1 MASRLAA
8 AVALGGALLLA
19 TTPSAARDEPLWE
32 AGLGVAALHFPDY
45 RGSSE
50 SRTYALPS
58 PYFVYRGEILKA
70 DRYGIRGILFNT
82 DRIDLNLS
90 VGASL
95 PVRSGE
101 NRAREGMPDLN
112 PSIELGPSLEVNL
125 WRAADRRAKVD
136 FRIPVRGA
144 MTIESHARFVGTQ
157 VFPHVNLDL
166 HDPMGFTGWN
176 LGMLVGPV
184 FTDGRYNRYFY
195 EVRPQYATAS
205 RPAYTPEGGYAGTEF
220 IVGLSKRFPRF
231 WIGAFARYDTLKGA
245 RFEDS
250 PLVTSKRYAAGGIG
264 ISWILGQSSQRVR
277 VNEYGDDAR

>member
-1 MASRLAA
+1 M
-8 AVALGGALLLA
+8 ALGGVLLLA
-19 TTPSAARDEPLWE
+19 SLPSAARDEPLWE
-32 AGLGVAALHFPDY
+32 AGLGVAAVHFPDY
-45 RGSSE
+45 RGSNE

-58 PYFVYRGEILKA
+58 PYIVYRGDFFKA
-70 DRYGIRGILFNT
+70 DRNGIRGILFNS
-82 DRIDLNLS
+82 DRVDLNMS

-101 NRAREGMPDLN
+101 NRARDGMPDLK

-144 MTIESHARFVGTQ
+144 MTIESRPRFVGTQ

-166 HDPMGFTGWN
+166 HDPMGMTGWN
-176 LGMLVGPV
+176 LGMLAGPV
-184 FTDGRYNRYFY
+184 FTDSRYNRYFY

-205 RPAYTPEGGYAGTEF
+205 RAAYTPDGGYAGTEF
-220 IVGLSKRFPRF
+220 IVGLSKRFPKF
-231 WIGAFARYDTLKGA
+231 WIGAFARYDTLRGA

-250 PLVTSKRYAAGGIG
+250 PLVTSKRYVAGGIG

-277 VNEYGDDAR
+277 VNEYGDEAR